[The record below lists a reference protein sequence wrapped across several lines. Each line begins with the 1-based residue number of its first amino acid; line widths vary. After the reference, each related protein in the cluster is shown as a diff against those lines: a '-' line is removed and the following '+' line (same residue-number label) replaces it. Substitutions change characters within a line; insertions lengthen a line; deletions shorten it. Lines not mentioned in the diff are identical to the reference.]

1 MRRWRVI
8 PIREPSRILLGKRPL
23 IYVKFRSSH
32 PVLASVPQPELP
44 GRKAAAR
51 NSAFGMLPLIFDA
64 IQSSGMDHELPD
76 RF

>member
-8 PIREPSRILLGKRPL
+8 PIREPSHILPGKRPL
-23 IYVKFRSSH
+23 IYVKFWSSH
-32 PVLASVPQPELP
+32 PVLASVLQPEPL

-51 NSAFGMLPLIFDA
+51 NSAFGVLPLIFDA
-64 IQSSGMDHELPD
+64 IQSSGIDHQLAD